1 MSGAVVGGFHR
12 CGNERR
18 ARGANQEEKF
28 EKDRTM
34 TEPKVITIQG
44 MKKYFGP

>member
-18 ARGANQEEKF
+18 ARGAEELTKR
-28 EKDRTM
+28 KNLRKI
-34 TEPKVITIQG
+34 EP
-44 MKKYFGP
+44 